1 MGKSANEK
9 YNSLL
14 AISKL
19 SEEEVHSFSDHD
31 VVQMT
36 CIAMLLIV
44 HQTSYVGDVP
54 EQVLYALDELVAR
67 FDKE

>member
-1 MGKSANEK
+1 MRLSNEK
-9 YNSLL
+9 YNSLS
-14 AISKL
+14 AISRL
-19 SEEEVHSFSDHD
+19 TEEEVHNFSDHD

-36 CIAMLLIV
+36 CVAMLLIG
-44 HQTSYVGDVP
+44 HQASYMGDVP